1 MRKELKCRA
10 GLELNCKIRF
20 KIPFGDLLDGIL
32 FFSFTPMNKIFF
44 TFLILISFHGFSQKV
59 EIETLLKDKISI
71 RALQIWDGK
80 VWYSGTDSKF
90 GYVSLKD
97 SADKKQIRL
106 SDKKLEF
113 RTLAQNKTHFRL
125 INIESPAYE
134 YLVNKQTLKFAVFF
148 TDNKKTAFYDAYS
161 IDKYG
166 RGLAI
171 SDPLENGSPNP
182 IILMPQGNAGEK
194 KTDFPK
200 YFPGEA
206 HFAASN
212 SNISMNGNHVWI
224 ATGGAKARIFKFNWS
239 NPFKWKVYETP
250 FIQGTSSQGIYS
262 IDFYDKK
269 FGIAVGGDYTK
280 QAENINN
287 IATTNDGGET
297 WQIQASGKNGGYKTC
312 VKFRPKSKGKDII
325 AVGDQNIEF
334 SQDYGKTWTTISE
347 EKGLFVCEWIDENT
361 LIFAGKDR
369 IVKMKFS
376 L

>member
-1 MRKELKCRA
+1 MKKFF
-10 GLELNCKIRF
+10 IF
-20 KIPFGDLLDGIL
+20 ILLL
-32 FFSFTPMNKIFF
+32 FINFSFA
-44 TFLILISFHGFSQKV
+44 QKV
-59 EIETLLKDKISI
+59 QIETLLKDKISI
-71 RALQIWDGK
+71 RALQIWNGK

-97 SADKKQIRL
+97 SADKKQIQL

-113 RTLAQNKTHFRL
+113 RTLAQNKTHFFL
-125 INIESPAYE
+125 INIQSPAYE
-134 YLVNKQTLKFAVFF
+134 YMVSKKTFIYSVRTAD
-148 TDNKKTAFYDAYS
+148 TKKTAFFDAL
-161 IDKYG
+161 IFDKYG
-166 RGLAI
+166 RGIAI
-171 SDPLENGSPNP
+171 SDPNESGSANP
-182 IILMPQGNAGEK
+182 IIMLASANPSNPI

-212 SNISMNGNHVWI
+212 SNIAMNSGKVWI
-224 ATGGAKARIFKFNWS
+224 ATGGTHARIFKFNWS
-239 NPFKWKVYETP
+239 NPFKWIAYETP

-297 WQIQASGKNGGYKTC
+297 WQIQANGKNGGYKTC

-325 AVGDQNIEF
+325 TVGDQNIEF
-334 SQDYGKTWTTISE
+334 SQDYGKTWKTISD
-347 EKGLFVCEWIDENT
+347 EKGLYVCEWIDENT
-361 LIFAGKDR
+361 LVFAGKDR
-369 IVKMKFS
+369 IIKLIIKN
-376 L
+376 